1 MDAMTIA
8 DAAEATGFTASA
20 LRFYET
26 AGLITP
32 ERTPAGYRSYTDKD
46 LSTLPFVGRAKRLG
60 LSLEEIAELVPLLDA
75 EACTTVQDQLRAY
88 VTDKIAD
95 TQRRTSDLIGFLGQ
109 LQQMAA
115 WLDAPPVDGACDDR
129 CACTTD
135 PTTMAAA
142 GGWVGATLVPATT
155 SNDTPIVCTLGPDD
169 MDERIAAWQAVTAT
183 AQAREAIDGGVRV
196 RLPRDTDLRRWPA

>member
-1 MDAMTIA
+1 MTIT
-8 DAAEATGFTASA
+8 DAAKATGFSASA

-26 AGLITP
+26 AGLVTP
-32 ERTPAGYRSYTDKD
+32 ERTPAGYRTYTDKD
-46 LSTLPFVGRAKRLG
+46 LATLRFIGRAKRLG

-75 EACTTVQDQLRAY
+75 ERCAPVQDQLRAF
-88 VTDKIAD
+88 VTDKITE

-135 PTTMAAA
+135 PARDRGRRRGPGRRHPAAHEHGRHA
-142 GGWVGATLVPATT
+142 H
-155 SNDTPIVCTLGPDD
+155 
-169 MDERIAAWQAVTAT
+169 
-183 AQAREAIDGGVRV
+183 RV
-196 RLPRDTDLRRWPA
+196 HPRA